1 MRVGI
6 GYDVHPL
13 VKGRPLILGGVNIPF
28 SLGLEGHSDADVLV
42 HAVCDA
48 LLGAAGERDIGFHF
62 PPDDEQ
68 YRGICS
74 MRLLEKVDRLI
85 SRRFTI
91 SNIDCIIVAQ
101 QPRLASYI
109 DDMRRSLEKTLGLE
123 AGGVNIK
130 ATTTEGLGVIG
141 EGRAIAAYAIA
152 CLKPL

>member
-48 LLGAAGERDIGFHF
+48 LLGAAGDRDIGFHF

-68 YRGICS
+68 YLDICS
-74 MRLLEKVDRLI
+74 LRLLEEVDRLI
-85 SRRFTI
+85 SGRYTI

-101 QPRLASYI
+101 QPRLAPYI
-109 DDMRRSLEKTLGLE
+109 EDMRLSLEKTLGLE